1 MEGAKFSRWH
11 FNLAFTDNFEWQIE
25 IEFGDWATINPFC
38 PEVQITGQDC
48 YRRIKS
54 LGLAIG
60 VSKSGCQNGFAFVFQ
75 KLGRMTRAI
84 DRSFD
89 SQGILPGW
97 ILWCEDLARQ
107 CSRSVL
113 AFATHHILPDGA
125 ISGWERPFRSGSCRA
140 KQYGKENRKEP

>member
-1 MEGAKFSRWH
+1 
-11 FNLAFTDNFEWQIE
+11 
-25 IEFGDWATINPFC
+25 
-38 PEVQITGQDC
+38 ITGQDC

-84 DRSFD
+84 DRRFD
-89 SQGILPGW
+89 SQVILPGW

-113 AFATHHILPDGA
+113 AFATQHILPDGA
-125 ISGWERPFRSGSCRA
+125 ISGWERPFRPGRCRA
-140 KQYGKENRKEP
+140 KQYGKQNCKEPRHRVPNRAVEWWSTREVKKDESFRGYIRRNLSHVVTI